1 MEYRVEH
8 DSMGEVRVPADK
20 YWGAQTERSHN
31 NFPIG
36 VGIETMPAE
45 IIHAFGILKKAAA
58 RANRALRPE
67 KMTEEKLAAI
77 EQSADEVI
85 SGQLLDNFPL
95 VVWQTG
101 SGTQSNMNSNEV
113 IANRGNEIAGKKLLH
128 PNDDINMSQ
137 SSNDTF
143 PTAMHIAAVCALED
157 KVIPAIDTLVSTF
170 RRLEA
175 ENEGVV
181 KSGRTHLQDATPIS
195 FPQEISGWRTS
206 LERDKEL
213 LLLAVKPLK
222 ELALGGTAVGTGLNT
237 PKGFDTAV
245 AAEIA
250 KLTGK
255 DFKTAENKFH
265 ALTSK
270 DEIVFAHGAL
280 KALAADMMKIA
291 NDVRWL
297 ASGPRDGLGEIFIPE
312 NEPGSSIMPGKV
324 IPTQCE
330 AVTMV
335 AVQVMGND
343 VAVSMAASQGN
354 FELNVF
360 MPVCIY
366 NFLQSARLL
375 AESAQAAV
383 GHGVEIHHW
392 HERREQP
399 DKPPRVVRVVDQP
412 PERPGKRQQQHG
424 RAAREQQAPVQ
435 QRAHQPPDIPAP
447 AGDLRRRQL
456 RHEQICQR
464 VQQARWEE
472 HHRQRHAVHDA
483 VARERAVG
491 RQAGAFESA
500 RNEQVLER
508 RERRA
513 RIRRHCQRQ
522 RHGEHPP
529 RQVRHGFAAAAV
541 FAPVEQIHCR
551 HHQQ

>member
-77 EQSADEVI
+77 EQAADEVI

-113 IANRGNEIAGKKLLH
+113 IANRGNEIAGRKLLH

-143 PTAMHIAAVCALED
+143 PTAMHIAAVCAIED
-157 KVIPAIDTLVSTF
+157 KVIPAIDTLTATF
-170 RRLEA
+170 RRLEE
-175 ENEGVV
+175 ENAGIV

-195 FPQEISGWRTS
+195 FPQEISGWRSS

-222 ELALGGTAVGTGLNT
+222 VLALGGTAVGTGLNT

-324 IPTQCE
+324 NPTQCE

-360 MPVCIY
+360 MPVSIY

-375 AESAQAAV
+375 AESIVSFNDRCACGIRANREKMEHNLHNSLMLVTALNPYIGYENAAKTAKKAYKENISLKEACV
-383 GHGVEIHHW
+383 SLGFLTA
-392 HERREQP
+392 ERFDE
-399 DKPPRVVRVVDQP
+399 VFH
-412 PERPGKRQQQHG
+412 PENM
-424 RAAREQQAPVQ
+424 
-435 QRAHQPPDIPAP
+435 I
-447 AGDLRRRQL
+447 
-456 RHEQICQR
+456 
-464 VQQARWEE
+464 
-472 HHRQRHAVHDA
+472 
-483 VARERAVG
+483 
-491 RQAGAFESA
+491 
-500 RNEQVLER
+500 
-508 RERRA
+508 
-513 RIRRHCQRQ
+513 
-522 RHGEHPP
+522 
-529 RQVRHGFAAAAV
+529 
-541 FAPVEQIHCR
+541 
-551 HHQQ
+551 

>member
-36 VGIETMPAE
+36 VGIETMPTE

-77 EQSADEVI
+77 EQAADEVI

-195 FPQEISGWRTS
+195 FPQEISGWRSS

-324 IPTQCE
+324 NPTQCE

-375 AESAQAAV
+375 AESIVSFNDRCACGIRANREKMEHNLHNSLMLVTALNPYIGYENAAKTAKKAYKENISLKEACV
-383 GHGVEIHHW
+383 SLGFLTA
-392 HERREQP
+392 ERFDE
-399 DKPPRVVRVVDQP
+399 VLH
-412 PERPGKRQQQHG
+412 PENM
-424 RAAREQQAPVQ
+424 
-435 QRAHQPPDIPAP
+435 I
-447 AGDLRRRQL
+447 
-456 RHEQICQR
+456 
-464 VQQARWEE
+464 
-472 HHRQRHAVHDA
+472 
-483 VARERAVG
+483 
-491 RQAGAFESA
+491 
-500 RNEQVLER
+500 
-508 RERRA
+508 
-513 RIRRHCQRQ
+513 
-522 RHGEHPP
+522 
-529 RQVRHGFAAAAV
+529 
-541 FAPVEQIHCR
+541 
-551 HHQQ
+551 